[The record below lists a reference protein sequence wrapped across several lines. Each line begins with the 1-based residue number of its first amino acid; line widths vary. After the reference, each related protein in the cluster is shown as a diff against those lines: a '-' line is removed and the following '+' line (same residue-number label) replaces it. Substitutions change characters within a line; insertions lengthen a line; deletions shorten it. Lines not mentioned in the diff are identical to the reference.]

1 MASYYWT
8 CPRCGANLDHGERC
22 DCTEGGVSEAEA
34 LSRRQAPHRISIRP
48 GTTYRTTA
56 RTTGTA
62 YMRAVT
68 L

>member
-22 DCTEGGVSEAEA
+22 DCTEGGVSEAEV
-34 LSRRQAPHRISIRP
+34 LSRRQIPHRTATRP
-48 GTTYRTTA
+48 GTYRTAVTKA
-56 RTTGTA
+56 GSA

>member
-34 LSRRQAPHRISIRP
+34 LSRRQIPRRAAIRP
-48 GTTYRTTA
+48 GTYRTVVTTA
-56 RTTGTA
+56 GAA
-62 YMRAVT
+62 YMRAAS
-68 L
+68 